1 MSTDAHPSTAATDS
15 TDSTGSADSADPAAA
30 VRRERILEDVAA
42 LRASF
47 DAGTTRSIPAR
58 LAQLAALQ
66 KGLRAERGRLTKA
79 LAQDLGKSRLES
91 AITELGVVSEE
102 ISYVSKHLKSW
113 LRPEKFSM
121 GLLLAPATGE
131 LQREPL
137 GTTLIIAPWNYPVNL
152 TLAPVVAAIA

>member
-66 KGLRAERGRLTKA
+66 KGLRAERGRLTK
-79 LAQDLGKSRLES
+79 
-91 AITELGVVSEE
+91 
-102 ISYVSKHLKSW
+102 
-113 LRPEKFSM
+113 
-121 GLLLAPATGE
+121 
-131 LQREPL
+131 
-137 GTTLIIAPWNYPVNL
+137 
-152 TLAPVVAAIA
+152 